1 MIKEITQAKIGEFFN
16 RDHATVIN
24 SCKKIETNMKME
36 KELREHIKNIK
47 EKLLLS

>member
-24 SCKKIETNMKME
+24 SCKKIEINMKME
-36 KELREHIKNIK
+36 KDLADHIENIK
-47 EKLLLS
+47 EKLLLI